1 MANQESTLSDTRP
14 SLSSLPESE
23 DDDEVFTYPAD
34 DYVHDGEEFVY
45 PDASTDTTQ
54 HQDSLIVSIYPLKAE
69 PSLDSAVESATLV
82 ETAPSLPFPLPRTQ
96 VPSRPSPAQ
105 LEALSA
111 AASQGDLALLKK
123 LFDTALQSGDLEAFA
138 LANHASSRTGFTAL
152 HAAASRGYLDIVKWL
167 VENCGAMP
175 DLEDREGETALH
187 KAALNGHMLIIQY
200 LLANRAD
207 IHARDADGWTAL
219 HNACSKGYLDIV
231 RWLCESGGAATEVG
245 RVRGVDLRN
254 KGGWTPLMNAA
265 SKGHLPVVTYLLSK
279 QAADSLVRNNWGET
293 AYDVAASVFEV
304 WICEILQKTEV
315 ERWRGTTAPYN
326 PLRVHTTFQGDGQS
340 FPHLDLEHAV
350 VPAPFELKLPSP
362 DEDTGAKLV
371 ASYHNDVQLPLAS
384 DPYVLPNASRRDT
397 PILDGAERSH
407 FWLSDWVVD
416 DTHPRVS
423 PDGGWQYAQ
432 SFSAPDE
439 VWLPEPPSQL
449 ARLLSGTGLVAVGLA
464 SPSRNYEYGSS
475 SSSSVLSNTNTWVR
489 RRRWVR
495 VMRRKVFPLLP
506 FMEPDGSMYDLA
518 HDGSLIPHVN
528 DGDREEGEEGQELG
542 PMRPNPLS
550 SAQDYV
556 ARARYLVGYRSESND
571 EARSAVEARRTI
583 AKLERATSELRQGIL
598 SDNDRERKIQAEVLL
613 NAYGR
618 ELERCRLSAGAQGL
632 LNSSSEDEFNDDDDG
647 DDDDDNHDEVF
658 RYPGYSPLTIHTPSV
673 EPGSTEHCSRPTITR
688 DLTPDLSQAPEFRVP
703 TREAPQKMTL
713 SPHVQWERDDAVQ
726 ACNDC
731 QRRFSFILRRHCRRC
746 GRIFCDRCSCHRV
759 ALEPSEIVQDPT
771 TPVTTATSSS
781 QRVCQ
786 SCFDQ
791 RNANTPA
798 RVSSAVERIVVDRG
812 RLMAPGQLTRQ
823 NSSSQLSDLADCP
836 VCGTNLSAFESPETQ
851 EAHVKGC
858 LDGGTRSAPQ
868 TVKYLVYE
876 LPAESALVGVECVI
890 CLEEFTQGSAVAR
903 LSCFCS
909 FHNGENLKWS
919 PKRTQLMSTHS
930 MPIILVA
937 TWPQLSCSYTLT
949 CRMWRRFPYGSS
961 GAHCPDYNPYIK
973 MQYKL

>member
-1 MANQESTLSDTRP
+1 MQ
-14 SLSSLPESE
+14 
-23 DDDEVFTYPAD
+23 
-34 DYVHDGEEFVY
+34 
-45 PDASTDTTQ
+45 
-54 HQDSLIVSIYPLKAE
+54 
-69 PSLDSAVESATLV
+69 
-82 ETAPSLPFPLPRTQ
+82 
-96 VPSRPSPAQ
+96 
-105 LEALSA
+105 
-111 AASQGDLALLKK
+111 
-123 LFDTALQSGDLEAFA
+123 
-138 LANHASSRTGFTAL
+138 
-152 HAAASRGYLDIVKWL
+152 
-167 VENCGAMP
+167 
-175 DLEDREGETALH
+175 TALH

-207 IHARDADGWTAL
+207 IHAL
-219 HNACSKGYLDIV
+219 
-231 RWLCESGGAATEVG
+231 
-245 RVRGVDLRN
+245 
-254 KGGWTPLMNAA
+254 NAA

-304 WICEILQKTEV
+304 WICEILQKAEV

-326 PLRVHTTFQGDGQS
+326 PLCVHTTVPLVLYENQLSGGRPKFSASGLG
-340 FPHLDLEHAV
+340 ARGR
-350 VPAPFELKLPSP
+350 PAPFELKLPSP

-384 DPYVLPNASRRDT
+384 DPYVLPNASHRDT

-432 SFSAPDE
+432 SLSAPDE
-439 VWLPEPPSQL
+439 VWSPEPPSQL
-449 ARLLSGTGLVAVGLA
+449 ARLLSGTGLVAAGLA
-464 SPSRNYEYGSS
+464 SPSRNH
-475 SSSSVLSNTNTWVR
+475 WIWKQ
-489 RRRWVR
+489 RWVR

-528 DGDREEGEEGQELG
+528 DGDRQEGEEGQELG

-598 SDNDRERKIQAEVLL
+598 SDNDRERKIQADVLL
-613 NAYGR
+613 NAYSR

-632 LNSSSEDEFNDDDDG
+632 LNSSSDDEFNDDDDG

-658 RYPGYSPLTIHTPSV
+658 RYPGYSHLTIHTPSV
-673 EPGSTEHCSRPTITR
+673 KPGSTEHCSRPTMTR

-746 GRIFCDRCSCHRV
+746 GRIFCDRCSCQRV

-771 TPVTTATSSS
+771 TPVTIATSS
-781 QRVCQ
+781 

-836 VCGTNLSAFESPETQ
+836 VCGTNLSAFNSPETQ

-858 LDGGTRSAPQ
+858 LDGGTRTAPQ

-909 FHNGENLKWS
+909 FHN
-919 PKRTQLMSTHS
+919 
-930 MPIILVA
+930 A
-937 TWPQLSCSYTLT
+937 CLSSWLQ
-949 CRMWRRFPYGSS
+949 RGRS
-961 GAHCPDYNPYIK
+961 CPVHTR
-973 MQYKL
+973 